1 MMLRLEDVHVSFGDI
16 PVLRGI
22 SLEVEAGTVTAVV
35 GSNNSGK
42 STTLRAISGLAP
54 VSGGRIS
61 FEEHRLDQL
70 AAHQRSKLGITL
82 IPEGRQL
89 FTEMTVWE
97 NIMMGGF
104 LHRRDK
110 DALTKRMEE
119 MLELFPTLRNKLDR
133 RAGTLSGGEQQM
145 VSMGRGL
152 MSAPKLLLIDEPS
165 LGLAPV
171 VVEQV
176 FDIIKKLNQEGF
188 SILLVEQNLQM
199 TLSISNNGYVIENG
213 TVALTGSGEALLKD
227 EQVREKYLGI

>member
-1 MMLRLEDVHVSFGDI
+1 MLRLEDVKVSFGDI

-22 SLEVEAGTVTAVV
+22 SLEVKAGTVTAVV
-35 GSNNSGK
+35 GSNNAGK
-42 STTLRAISGLAP
+42 STILRAISGLVP
-54 VSGGRIS
+54 LSSGRI
-61 FEEHRLDQL
+61 FFHDDRVDHL

-89 FTEMTVWE
+89 FPEMTVRE

-104 LHRRDK
+104 LKRQDK
-110 DALTKRMEE
+110 DGLIQRMERV
-119 MLELFPTLRNKLDR
+119 LSLFPTLADKLDR
-133 RAGTLSGGEQQM
+133 RARTLSGGEQQM

-176 FDIIKKLNQEGF
+176 FEIIEELHQEGF

-199 TLSISNNGYVIENG
+199 ALSISQNGYVIENG
-213 TVALTGSGEALLKD
+213 MVVLTDTGQALLND
-227 EQVREKYLGI
+227 EKVRERYLGI